1 MSNDKEKITSLLG
14 DGEGQK
20 MSKKKKM
27 ILGGVCIAVIAA
39 FSWWMGSK
47 ETGPR
52 YLTEAVTEGVLQVE
66 VTLGITLGE
75 VDGHGAG
82 HSLRGGCLY
91 GGGCLFVLWGTLLGV
106 GAAGQCKGGQREDRC
121 GIHDKNKIY

>member
-52 YLTEAVTEGVLQVE
+52 LSQPSRNQRAVRPWRKQG
-66 VTLGITLGE
+66 
-75 VDGHGAG
+75 
-82 HSLRGGCLY
+82 R
-91 GGGCLFVLWGTLLGV
+91 
-106 GAAGQCKGGQREDRC
+106 
-121 GIHDKNKIY
+121 